1 MTKLGLPKSVRKFI
15 RFQKASIRR
24 QFLDFKK
31 QEEMISQLYGRFS
44 QKPIVE
50 NTAKKEPEIK
60 PKSKIK
66 EKIVKTQ
73 IKNQKSKLQV
83 KIQKLKSQQR
93 QRNNYHET
101 EHNKT

>member
-73 IKNQKSKLQV
+73 IKNQKSKGKISDKNSKV
-83 KIQKLKSQQR
+83 KKHLSP
-93 QRNNYHET
+93 H
-101 EHNKT
+101 HNEL